1 MLYWAAQACCLNFLS
16 VCRCVASKLCAA
28 AVHGARCH
36 AGRTWSQLG
45 AATTP
50 ALNQDD
56 VPSHSLS
63 SKVYVDIRMEPTLQ
77 S

>member
-1 MLYWAAQACCLNFLS
+1 
-16 VCRCVASKLCAA
+16 
-28 AVHGARCH
+28 
-36 AGRTWSQLG
+36 LG